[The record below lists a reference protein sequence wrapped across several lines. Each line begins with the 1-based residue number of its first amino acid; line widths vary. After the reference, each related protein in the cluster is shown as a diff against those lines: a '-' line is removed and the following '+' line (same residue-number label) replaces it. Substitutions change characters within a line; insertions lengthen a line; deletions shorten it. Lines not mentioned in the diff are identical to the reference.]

1 MKVFVVI
8 SIALQ
13 LSVAATPSADSTWL
27 LIDDFESKT
36 LTKWQLADT
45 DNQTKPRI
53 ENPQVTILKADGSNH
68 YLLKKPAAD
77 GIIGN
82 RKALT
87 FKALPQAVAVG
98 KTYTF
103 YTRLLV
109 EKFPNNHAF
118 GLSNLGP
125 DGIKQNGYN
134 AFEPILRVTD
144 KAESN
149 GFKNDG
155 TLMVKVDSD
164 DKYRQYHNVK
174 NVNTNESAEPMM
186 PGTWYQVW
194 YVVNNSAAAKGG
206 QTYDVFVQGGE
217 FTEQT
222 QVYRQ
227 ADFRMKR
234 EAPLI
239 YFLANCNTGPVKKP
253 YGNGGLAYDDIYMA
267 EGINLS
273 NPTMQ

>member
-8 SIALQ
+8 FIALQ
-13 LSVAATPSADSTWL
+13 LSVVGSSRADSTWL
-27 LIDDFESKT
+27 LVDDFEGNT
-36 LTKWQLADT
+36 LTDWQLADT

-53 ENPQVTILKADGSNH
+53 ENPQVTILTAEESNQ
-68 YLLKKPAAD
+68 YLLKKPAVD
-77 GIIGN
+77 GVIGN
-82 RKALT
+82 RKALS

-103 YTRLLV
+103 YTRILV

-125 DGIKQNGYN
+125 DKIKQHGYN

-144 KAESN
+144 KSESD

-155 TLMVKVDSD
+155 TLMVKVDSNN
-164 DKYRQYHNVK
+164 KYRQYNNIK
-174 NVNTNESAEPMM
+174 NLNKNKSAEPMK
-186 PGTWYQVW
+186 PGIWYQVW
-194 YVVNNSAAAKGG
+194 YVVNNSPAAEGG

-217 FTEQT
+217 FTEQS

-227 ADFRMKR
+227 ANFRMKR
-234 EAPLI
+234 EEPLI

-273 NPTMQ
+273 NPTIR